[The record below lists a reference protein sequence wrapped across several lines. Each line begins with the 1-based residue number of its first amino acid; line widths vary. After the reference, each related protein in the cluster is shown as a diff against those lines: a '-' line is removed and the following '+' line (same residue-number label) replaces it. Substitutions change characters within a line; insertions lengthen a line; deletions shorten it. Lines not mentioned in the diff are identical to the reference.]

1 MIQCIDI
8 ALNLTYHSFHSEM
21 STSYVQWCDAPSLH
35 KDIPGMEV
43 SYIPH
48 LWDVD
53 VLGKCA
59 AMYTVKSSCICQ
71 SLLSND

>member
-8 ALNLTYHSFHSEM
+8 ALNFTYHGFHAEM
-21 STSYVQWCDAPSLH
+21 STSYIQWCDDPSLH

-48 LWDVD
+48 LW
-53 VLGKCA
+53 G
-59 AMYTVKSSCICQ
+59 SG
-71 SLLSND
+71 